1 MQLARDRFRL
11 GKDGYAAVMRRLA
24 ILLIAVGLLA
34 VHHAIPMA
42 MEQREMAMGK
52 GAMPAS
58 SAPMVLC
65 IGMLAAAVVGLR
77 RVGGYVAIRRRGDRP
92 SVPWS
97 LALSLEPSR
106 ARDRPPPNCPRL
118 RSLCVNQR

>member
-1 MQLARDRFRL
+1 M
-11 GKDGYAAVMRRLA
+11 A

-42 MEQREMAMGK
+42 MEPSEMAVGK

-58 SAPMVLC
+58 SGPMVLC

-77 RVGGYVAIRRRGDRP
+77 RVGGYVAIRRRAERFLGR
-92 SVPWS
+92 SS
-97 LALSLEPSR
+97 LALSPVPPR
-106 ARDRPPPNCPRL
+106 ARDRPPPNCPTL
-118 RSLCVNQR
+118 RTLCVDQR